1 MQYGEAF
8 TKLGYTLAVP
18 RQDWSS
24 ERADGVCIT
33 LWRSEIDW
41 KTLTMDSRVRGGQLE
56 QWSSLPGNSK
66 RIRHA
71 KRALAEFGGM
81 VDVIIVDGVP
91 GQGVTDATP
100 WNPKD
105 RKGLCWRITELDEI
119 TGHIRMEATA

>member
-1 MQYGEAF
+1 MQYGQAF
-8 TKLGYTLAVP
+8 AKLGYTLAAP
-18 RQDWSS
+18 RQDWSA
-24 ERADGVCIT
+24 ERTDGVCVT

-41 KTLTMDSRVRGGQLE
+41 KTLTMDSRVRGGPLE
-56 QWSSLPGNSK
+56 EWSNLPGNAR

-71 KRALAEFGGM
+71 RRALVEFGGM

-105 RKGLCWRITELDEI
+105 RKGLRWRVTYLEDV
-119 TGHIRMEATA
+119 TGHIRMETIG